1 MKNKLYEGQKL
12 ENFKELVSLY
22 KTKYKDKDAFIYKEN
37 PNSTDYITVTYK
49 KFADDIENL
58 GASLLKKKYKRVCVI
73 GQNRYEWFVSYLA
86 VTTAGMCVVPLDKSL
101 PANELQSLIERS
113 ETDAIIFD
121 KEYEKTIKDYSKNH
135 KISLISMDK
144 DYSSLI
150 KDGEKLDKKSYDSV
164 KIDPNKMYVMLF
176 TSGTTDISKA
186 VMHSQSAFC
195 ADMYGLS
202 QMIDINESDTFLSFL
217 PLHHV
222 FESGCTFLFGT
233 SCGIRIALC
242 DGLKY
247 IQKNLVEYQCTGFCC
262 VPLMLEIMYKKILQ
276 EIAKQHKTV
285 LVKIMRVLFRHASI
299 NIKRKIFKSIINSL
313 GGKLKTIIAGGAAMD
328 KATLRGYNDFGFDI
342 HQGYGLTE
350 TASVLAGEN
359 SFSKKVGSVGFQLP
373 TMEVKVFEPDKDG
386 VGELIA
392 KTPSIMLGYYKNEKA
407 TKEVIDSDGWYH
419 TGDLG
424 YIDKKGFIFLTGRKK
439 DMIVLKNG
447 KKIFP
452 EELETLINK
461 LPYVTESMVFGHIDT
476 SKQDRNEDTI
486 LYAEVVYDKEKIKD
500 YLKDVDGTNFDD
512 KCFNLIQD
520 KIKNEINKQMPA
532 YKYIRKV
539 IVTDEPLIKTT
550 TLKTKRNK
558 EFEKI
563 QDKLKK

>member
-12 ENFKELVSLY
+12 KDFKELVKLY
-22 KTKYKDKDAFIYKEN
+22 KTKYKDKDAFIYKKT
-37 PNSTDYITVTYK
+37 PTSTDYITVTYK

-58 GASLLKKKYKRVCVI
+58 GASLLKRKLKRVCLI

-86 VTTAGMCVVPLDKSL
+86 VTTAGMCIVPLDKSL
-101 PANELQSLIERS
+101 PENEFQSLIERS
-113 ETDAIIFD
+113 EADAIIYDAPYEKAIKEYAKNHPKLTLIAMD
-121 KEYEKTIKDYSKNH
+121 KEYKD
-135 KISLISMDK
+135 LITS
-144 DYSSLI
+144 
-150 KDGEKLDKKSYDSV
+150 GEKLDKKAYNDI
-164 KIDPNKMYVMLF
+164 KIEKDKMYIMLF
-176 TSGTTDISKA
+176 TSGTTNISKA

-247 IQKNLVEYQCTGFCC
+247 IQKNLVEYECTGFCC
-262 VPLMLEIMYKKILQ
+262 VPLMLEIMYKKIIQ
-276 EIAKQHKTV
+276 EIKKQHKTW
-285 LVKIMRVLFRHASI
+285 LVNIMRVLFRHAPI
-299 NIKRKIFKSIINSL
+299 NVKRKVFKSIINSL

-328 KATLRGYNDFGFDI
+328 RLTLKGYNDFGFDI

-359 SFSKKVGSVGFQLP
+359 SFYKKNGSVGFELP

-386 VGELIA
+386 IGELIA
-392 KTPSIMLGYYKNEKA
+392 KTPSIMLGYYKNEDA
-407 TKEVIDSDGWYH
+407 TKEAFDKDGWYH

-452 EELETLINK
+452 EELESLINK
-461 LPYVTESMVFGHIDT
+461 LPYVTESMVFGHVDT
-476 SKQDRNEDTI
+476 TRQDRNEDVI

-500 YLKDVDGTNFDD
+500 HLKDVDGTTFDE

-520 KIKNEINKQMPA
+520 KVKNDINKQMPA

-539 IVTDEPLIKTT
+539 IVTDEPLVKTT
-550 TLKTKRNK
+550 TLKTKRNV
-558 EFEKI
+558 EFAKI
-563 QDKLKK
+563 QNKIK